1 MKTNVNGGIGYELD
15 YYWVVSNDQTY
26 VVPSDYPLLVKKFK
40 MGIEID
46 TMSLLK
52 VKMDHF

>member
-26 VVPSDYPLLVKKFK
+26 VVPSDYPLLVK
-40 MGIEID
+40 
-46 TMSLLK
+46 
-52 VKMDHF
+52 